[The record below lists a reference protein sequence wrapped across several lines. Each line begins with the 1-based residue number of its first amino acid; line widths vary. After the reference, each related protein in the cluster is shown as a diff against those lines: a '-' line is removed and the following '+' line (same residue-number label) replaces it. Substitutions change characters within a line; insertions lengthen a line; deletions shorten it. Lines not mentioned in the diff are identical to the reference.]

1 MSSPSAST
9 FSLLPASAT
18 PDARRLVAA
27 RAMRGFADGAVSVL
41 LASHLS
47 AIGMS
52 PFRIGAIVTG
62 TLVGSAALTLSFGVF
77 GQRYSRRHVLLA
89 SSAMM
94 FLTGLGF
101 LGITDFWP
109 LLVVA
114 VAGTLNPSSGDVS
127 LFLPTEQAVL
137 TETVAAGD
145 RTAMFARYNLA
156 GNFAGAFGALLAGAP
171 GAVARKYGYD
181 QGLAL
186 RSGFALYALV
196 ALLVG
201 AIYWSISPAVEPPE
215 AAKPA
220 ADPGAKADA
229 APRAPP
235 LARSRNVVLKLAALF
250 SIDSLGGGFV
260 VQSMLALWL
269 FRRFELPI
277 ATAGAVFFAASLFAA
292 FSQLVSVWLSKKIGL
307 INTMVFTHLPSNV
320 FLILA
325 ALMPTA
331 PLAITFLLLRMC
343 LSQMDVPARQ
353 SYVMSV
359 VPPEERAAAASVTN
373 VPRSLASATTPLL
386 AGAMLGATPF
396 GWPLICGGLAKI
408 IYDLLL
414 LREFRAL
421 KPPEEKDAKP

>member
-1 MSSPSAST
+1 MEHDPR
-9 FSLLPASAT
+9 FP
-18 PDARRLVAA
+18 
-27 RAMRGFADGAVSVL
+27 
-41 LASHLS
+41 
-47 AIGMS
+47 I
-52 PFRIGAIVTG
+52 
-62 TLVGSAALTLSFGVF
+62 
-77 GQRYSRRHVLLA
+77 QRYTDSERINHWMTATSFVVMA
-89 SSAMM
+89 
-94 FLTGLGF
+94 LTGLGF
-101 LGITDFWP
+101 AWLQGFWP
-109 LLVVA
+109 LLLVA
-114 VAGTLNPSSGDVS
+114 FVGTLNPSSGDVS

-137 TETVAAGD
+137 TETIAPGD

-156 GNFAGAFGALLAGAP
+156 GNFAGAFGALLSGLP
-171 GAVARKYGYD
+171 SELARRHGLD
-181 QGLAL
+181 AALAL
-186 RSGFALYALV
+186 RAGFVLYALV
-196 ALLVG
+196 AVAVG
-201 AIYWSISPAVEPPE
+201 AIYWNISTAVERP
-215 AAKPA
+215 AKVQPA
-220 ADPGAKADA
+220 AGDGA
-229 APRAPP
+229 PPSAPP
-235 LARSRNVVLKLAALF
+235 LARSRRVVLGLAALF

-269 FRRFELPI
+269 FRRFELPL

-292 FSQLVSVWLSKKIGL
+292 LSQLVSPWLSKRIGL

-353 SYVMSV
+353 SYVMAV

-408 IYDLLL
+408 VYDLLL
-414 LREFRAL
+414 LRQFRAL
-421 KPPEEKDAKP
+421 KPPEEKDAKG

>member
-1 MSSPSAST
+1 MSSAAA

-18 PDARRLVAA
+18 PDAKRLVAA
-27 RAMRGFADGAVSVL
+27 RALRGLADGAVSVL

-62 TLVGSAALTLSFGVF
+62 TLVGSAALTLFFGLF
-77 GQRYSRRHVLLA
+77 GQRYSRRRVLLA

-94 FLTGLGF
+94 LLTGLGF

-109 LLVVA
+109 LFLVA

-137 TETVAAGD
+137 TETIAASD

-156 GNFAGAFGALLAGAP
+156 GNFAGAFGALLSGLP
-171 GAVARKYGYD
+171 SEVARRHGLD
-181 QGLAL
+181 AALAL
-186 RSGFALYALV
+186 RAGFVLYALV
-196 ALLVG
+196 AVAVG
-201 AIYWSISPAVEPPE
+201 AIYWNISTAVERP
-215 AAKPA
+215 AKVQPA
-220 ADPGAKADA
+220 AGDE
-229 APRAPP
+229 APPSAPP
-235 LARSRNVVLKLAALF
+235 LARSRRVVLGLAALF

-269 FRRFELPI
+269 FRRFELPL

-292 FSQLVSVWLSKKIGL
+292 LSQLVSPWLSRRIGL

-353 SYVMSV
+353 SYVMAV

-414 LREFRAL
+414 LRQFRAL
-421 KPPEEKDAKP
+421 KPPEEKDAGG